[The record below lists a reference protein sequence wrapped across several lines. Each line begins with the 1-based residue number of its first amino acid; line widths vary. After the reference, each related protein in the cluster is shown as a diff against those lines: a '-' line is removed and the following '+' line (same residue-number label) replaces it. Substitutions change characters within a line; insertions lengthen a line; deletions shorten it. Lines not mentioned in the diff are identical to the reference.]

1 MARNY
6 AALPYEYKNEMDCLT
21 DAEFGRLCRA
31 LIDYSADGTPIALS
45 GNERFFAKRVM
56 AQEDRFQESYEE
68 LAKIRSENAR
78 KAARARWDAKDANAC
93 ERMPEH

>member
-6 AALPYEYKNEMDCLT
+6 AALPYKYKNEMDCLN

-56 AQEDRFQESYEE
+56 AHEDRFKGSYE
-68 LAKIRSENAR
+68 AICDVRSEAG
-78 KAARARWDAKDANAC
+78 KKGAAARWQNGKK
-93 ERMPEH
+93 